1 MAGFFLTKTVE
12 QSLKTEEALRA
23 FSQYG
28 LSTPTQYQLG
38 DYTLYQYNK
47 LTAKEPYS
55 VETEYGFCAA
65 VGAYIYK
72 GLDYRHSL
80 KTTLKDFV
88 EGSLSLSD
96 MYGQYTL
103 IMYVK
108 NQIYIVSDALSAKH
122 FFADKEYHFFSS
134 LFFAAVAATGNASI
148 NDMAVYEKMLTG
160 VIVSPDT
167 LVNEVIQMNKEEQEK
182 ANQTDCGITFL
193 VHPVVVIPALHNNGK
208 ENSIHEQAEYI
219 REYFNI
225 LKPALEEERVDL
237 GLSAGHDSTLLFAA
251 MASDYRNNIHL
262 HTHST
267 GHVHDREK
275 NAAAN
280 MAKVKGFDITIVP
293 TPRLDEKDID
303 LKKLLSENLVFFD
316 GRTSHDIGGFS
327 ATYRAAYRLS
337 ATDGCLTTLSG
348 VGGECLR
355 NHYSVKGKKL
365 DAEKFFHDKIYNRS
379 FIEGAPR
386 TLVDKVNQYHIS
398 KAEKILKT
406 ELHGRVNR
414 INLRRYYSEILMAD
428 GQGNVIDAYNTVS
441 KCIAPF
447 LDVHVLKEAYRGLKY
462 LGNCGEYE
470 SGIICTLDS
479 EIGSCINANNGYPFN
494 HIPLSLRIKEAIR
507 ASVSTGTWEKL
518 NNLKDRNT
526 DKNKT
531 SYFMSVL
538 NKSEELRDAFNSIQ
552 ERYPD
557 IVFDAV
563 VKGYAM
569 DALVEYLSLTVRKLA
584 NE

>member
-1 MAGFFLTKTVE
+1 MAGFFLMKKDD
-12 QSLKTEEALRA
+12 QSINVHEALHA

-28 LSTPTQYQLG
+28 LSSPTQYQLG
-38 DYTLYQYNK
+38 EYTLYLYNK
-47 LTAKEPYS
+47 LTAREPYS
-55 VETEYGFCAA
+55 VETEKGFCAA

-72 GLDYRHSL
+72 GLNYTASL
-80 KTTLKDFV
+80 KNTLKDFS
-88 EGSLSLSD
+88 EGTLSLSD
-96 MYGQYTL
+96 MYGQFTL
-103 IMYVK
+103 ILYVK
-108 NQIYIVSDALSAKH
+108 KHVYIVSDALSAKH
-122 FFADKEYHFFSS
+122 FFSDRGYRFFSTS
-134 LFFAAVAATGNASI
+134 FFAAAAAIGEVSI
-148 NDMAVYEKMLTG
+148 NDMAVFEKMLTG

-167 LVNEVIQMNKEEQEK
+167 LVNEVVQMNKEEQEK
-182 ANQTDCGITFL
+182 ANQADCGIKFL
-193 VHPVVVIPALHNNGK
+193 VHSDIVIPALHDNGK
-208 ENSIHEQAEYI
+208 ENSIHEQAKHI
-219 REYFNI
+219 KQYFSV

-251 MASDYRNNIHL
+251 IASDYQGITHL

-275 NAAAN
+275 NAAAK

-293 TPRLDEKDID
+293 TPRLDENNID
-303 LKKLLSENLVFFD
+303 LKKLLFENLVFFD

-327 ATYRAAYRLS
+327 ATYRAGYRLL

-355 NHYSVKGKKL
+355 NHYSVKGKRL
-365 DAEKFFHDKIYNRS
+365 DAKVFFHDKIYNRS
-379 FIEGAPR
+379 FIEGAPQD
-386 TLVDKVNQYHIS
+386 LVDKVNQYHIS
-398 KAEKILKT
+398 KAERILKT

-447 LDVHVLKEAYRGLKY
+447 LDVHVLAEAYRGLKY

-470 SGIICTLDS
+470 SGIICELDP
-479 EIGSCINANNGYPFN
+479 EIGSCINANNGFPFN
-494 HIPLSLRIKEAIR
+494 HIPLSLRMKEAIR
-507 ASVSTGTWEKL
+507 ASVSSEMWMKL
-518 NNLKDRNT
+518 NRLKDRNSN
-526 DKNKT
+526 KNKP

-538 NKSEELRDAFNSIQ
+538 NKSDDLQKAFSYLQ
-552 ERYPD
+552 ERYPE
-557 IVFDAV
+557 IAFDTV
-563 VKGYAM
+563 VEGYAM